1 MLRSPSW
8 RGDHR
13 PAPTAVDSHQRG
25 FTLIEVM
32 VVVFII
38 GILVTFATLSIS
50 SRVLSDKLETEAQR
64 LQALFEI
71 AGEDAEMHGM
81 EVGFVYTE
89 LGYAFVT
96 TSPEGRWV
104 PITTGPLRPREV
116 KAPIVLDLHVEGR
129 SVPPTPLAEL
139 IAAGK
144 AALKDAET
152 AKSPKKIDSGDD
164 DKEDKK
170 DADKDTTAL
179 KPQAMFLSSGEAT
192 ALSVDIEAPGVPT
205 AYQLDVDNL
214 GRSKLTSRD
223 TQK

>member
-1 MLRSPSW
+1 
-8 RGDHR
+8 
-13 PAPTAVDSHQRG
+13 
-25 FTLIEVM
+25 M

-81 EVGFVYTE
+81 EVGFVYTD

-96 TSPEGRWV
+96 TSPEGRWA
-104 PITTGPLRPREV
+104 PITTGPLRPREI
-116 KAPIVLDLHVEGR
+116 KAPITLDLHVEGR
-129 SVPPTPLAEL
+129 SVPPTPLADL

-144 AALKDAET
+144 AALKEAE
-152 AKSPKKIDSGDD
+152 AVKSSSKKDD
-164 DKEDKK
+164 DENKDDKK

-192 ALSVDIEAPGVPT
+192 ALRVDVAAPGVPI

-223 TQK
+223 IRK